1 MRGDDGDAL
10 MASDGQQMLAVA
22 ADDQCGSGGHGGR
35 NDVIVIGIVEHHARP
50 AGRHDQ
56 ADERRVLRYQRRV
69 LRYQRRYAGAEAL
82 DALVKVRVA
91 QRSANSSSGTGLL

>member
-56 ADERRVLRYQRRV
+56 ADERRVLRYQRR
-69 LRYQRRYAGAEAL
+69 YAGAEAL